1 MVTTYETDYYNL
13 RGRNS
18 RNTDL
23 DDYNCGGFALGTFN
37 WYLPYASWSET
48 TDNLYFRRHMN
59 TDAIVRYYA
68 NYILLDF
75 GNRIREI
82 KSVEELKVGERAI
95 AFRAGVDDFHFCV
108 RGKNGVWYH
117 KPGRNTIRRIK
128 RSEVFAEEWVSP
140 DHFVVYD
147 SEIILFALKNQ
158 KKPLTKTKI
167 HVIILIQ

>member
-13 RGRNS
+13 KGRNS

-23 DDYNCGGFALGTFN
+23 DDYNCGGYALGTFN
-37 WYLPYASWSET
+37 WYLPFADLSEST
-48 TDNLYFRRHMN
+48 NTLYFRRRMSVN
-59 TDAIVRYYA
+59 EIVRYYA

-75 GNRIREI
+75 GARIREI
-82 KSVEELKVGERAI
+82 QSVEELKVGERAI

-128 RSEVFAEEWVSP
+128 KSEVFTKEWVSP
-140 DHFVVYD
+140 DHFVIYD
-147 SEIILFALKNQ
+147 SDIVLFALKNQ
-158 KKPLTKTKI
+158 KKLLTKSKI
-167 HVIILIQ
+167 YVIILIQ